1 MEMAILILLNQASLM
16 TALKKQV
23 HRQSISLDV
32 LIQTG
37 MVGLILEMLILTMPP
52 SGVMLMG
59 TAMGT
64 MKMGQTQTIAL
75 GNQGLPQLAVL

>member
-1 MEMAILILLNQASLM
+1 
-16 TALKKQV
+16 
-23 HRQSISLDV
+23 
-32 LIQTG
+32 
-37 MVGLILEMLILTMPP
+37 MVGLILEMLILTMPL

-75 GNQGLPQLAVL
+75 GNQELPQLAVL